1 MGWKNSRKDCRK
13 AYRIVIN
20 TILQLGSE
28 LLKEA
33 YANNKKKKQAQ
44 ELLSELL
51 LEEVRWNLELVH
63 MATNLEKEKVVELM
77 THLKF
82 SVFDSISSAGIPL
95 AKIFPSDWDNGTPE
109 KFSNYTKNVKTEAQL
124 ILRTYHR
131 LRIHHLRLEV
141 KIETM
146 PNSEN
151 YLEYLLLESKKV
163 LSE

>member
-1 MGWKNSRKDCRK
+1 M
-13 AYRIVIN
+13 IN

-33 YANNKKKKQAQ
+33 YANNKNKKQAQ